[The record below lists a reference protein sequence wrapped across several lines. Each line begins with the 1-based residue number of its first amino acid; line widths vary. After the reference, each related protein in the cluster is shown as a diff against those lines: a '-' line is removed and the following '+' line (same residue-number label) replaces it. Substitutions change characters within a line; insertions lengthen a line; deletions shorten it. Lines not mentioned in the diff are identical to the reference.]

1 LTASTPQVLSFAAI
15 TVVAFLATSSVPVRA
30 CVEGDL
36 RGDIVRLDKEVGE
49 TASGG
54 RTSMQIVGAGW
65 FRAATIVKDGG
76 TTGQTLVTLE
86 LDGEPMITTSFSMLA
101 NPWYQLSTDSI
112 SASVRVDGA
121 RSTMTIWYSP
131 ELKFRALASVRVEV
145 EEIGVER
152 IVVRAIMN
160 KPAPHEHVPGQP
172 GTAVALPAFQ

>member
-1 LTASTPQVLSFAAI
+1 LTASTHGAFAFAVIGVAALLAI
-15 TVVAFLATSSVPVRA
+15 GCPPARA

-49 TASGG
+49 TAAGG

-76 TTGQTLVTLE
+76 TTGQTSVTLE
-86 LDGEPMITTSFSMLA
+86 LDGEPVITTSFSMLA

-145 EEIGVER
+145 EEPGVER